1 MRAET
6 RAHYD
11 RLADAY
17 DENWAHSPE
26 FIDWMTGRIVDRL
39 GVEPDDRVADVGCG
53 TGLYARG
60 IAERAGRVVCA
71 DPSAKML
78 ERLPP
83 GDAYRPVQA
92 SAEQLGS
99 GEVRLPCERFD
110 AILIKEAIHHVD
122 DGRAVIEGLAGLL
135 ADGGRLL
142 VVMLPTRIEYP
153 LFADAL
159 TLFQRLQPDPRDVA
173 AHMRDAGLRTEL
185 SHESFPLSFSKSKYL
200 AMVRNRYMSLL
211 SNFTDEQL
219 ERGVEEID
227 RLNQEQRLSFPDR
240 FAFVLGTH
248 A

>member
-1 MRAET
+1 MHGET

-17 DENWAHSPE
+17 DENWAYSPE
-26 FIDWMTGRIVDRL
+26 FIDWMTGRIIDRL

-60 IAERAGRVVCA
+60 LAERAGRVVCA

-78 ERLPP
+78 ERLPAED
-83 GDAYRPVQA
+83 GYLPVRA
-92 SAEQLGS
+92 SAEQLS
-99 GEVRLPCERFD
+99 DGEARLPYDRFD
-110 AILIKEAIHHVD
+110 AILVKEAIHHVD
-122 DGRAVIEGLAGLL
+122 DGRVVIGGLAGLL

-159 TLFQRLQPDPRDVA
+159 ALFERLQPDPQDVA
-173 AHMRDAGLRTEL
+173 AYMRDAGLRAEL
-185 SHESFPLSFSKSKYL
+185 SYESFPLSFTKSKYL
-200 AMVRNRYMSLL
+200 AMVRSRYMSLL
-211 SNFTDEQL
+211 SNFTDERIA
-219 ERGVEEID
+219 RGIEEID
-227 RLNQEQRLSFPDR
+227 QRHPEQRLSFPDR
-240 FAFVLGTH
+240 FAFVLGTR

>member
-1 MRAET
+1 MRGET

-17 DENWAHSPE
+17 DENWAYSAE

-39 GVEPDDRVADVGCG
+39 GVKPEDRIADVGCG
-53 TGLYARG
+53 TGLYALG
-60 IAERAGRVVCA
+60 LAERAGRVVCA

-83 GDAYRPVQA
+83 EDAYLPVRA

-99 GEVRLPCERFD
+99 GEVRLPYDRFD
-110 AILIKEAIHHVD
+110 AILVKEAIHHVD
-122 DGRAVIEGLAGLL
+122 DCHAVIEGLAGLL

-142 VVMLPTRIEYP
+142 VVMLPTHIEYP

-159 TLFQRLQPDPRDVA
+159 TLFQRLQPDPQEVA
-173 AHMRDAGLRTEL
+173 AYMRDAGLRAEL
-185 SHESFPLSFSKSKYL
+185 SDESFPLSFTKSKYL
-200 AMVRNRYMSLL
+200 AMVRSRYMSLL

-219 ERGVEEID
+219 EQGIEEIHQ
-227 RLNQEQRLSFPDR
+227 RHREQHLSFPDR
-240 FAFVLGTH
+240 FAFVLGTR